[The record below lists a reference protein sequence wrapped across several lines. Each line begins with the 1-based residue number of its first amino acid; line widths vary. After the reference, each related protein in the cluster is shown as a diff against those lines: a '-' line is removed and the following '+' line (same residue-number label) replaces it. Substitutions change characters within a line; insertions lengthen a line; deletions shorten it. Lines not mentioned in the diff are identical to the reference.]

1 MRNDSFESR
10 FCIGLIVFAAAVRL
24 VLAVGAVDA
33 APTDAAV
40 QEPDVFLLEILAAA
54 PEELTPTVTQTEPE
68 ILPEEPEPVPE
79 EAPDMPLSS
88 LQVPAAIRRTSR
100 RFCCGLR
107 RSILIRTGR
116 PS

>member
-54 PEELTPTVTQTEPE
+54 PEELTPTVT
-68 ILPEEPEPVPE
+68 
-79 EAPDMPLSS
+79 
-88 LQVPAAIRRTSR
+88 
-100 RFCCGLR
+100 
-107 RSILIRTGR
+107 
-116 PS
+116 